1 MNVLLRTE
9 KMLSLNT
16 ATGYGVTKMAH
27 VTLSSLLFTSMRAVQ
42 SIMAPGHLGFS
53 CCSELIPSFVHG
65 DSCLRVFLG

>member
-27 VTLSSLLFTSMRAVQ
+27 VTLSSLLFTSMRAVHQLWHLAIWGSHAAQ
-42 SIMAPGHLGFS
+42 S
-53 CCSELIPSFVHG
+53 
-65 DSCLRVFLG
+65 